1 MTDAERPLPLR
12 RSLRGRGLIA
22 VLGLVVYAAVGGLYI
37 NAERKELDADVRALD
52 RLATHEKALALTEA
66 AVASALIDVSDSGS
80 ATTQTEGVPADLKL
94 YMESCGK
101 LFDDLQRFDA
111 EVLTLFRAIQRS
123 YAALV
128 ALPVRASWIDL
139 REALH
144 RASESL
150 EMRHRQLAVQRELL
164 GARYRHQNDAVTVH
178 SLAITAIGILAFG
191 AFAAWFFARLAG
203 DIRRLEAHARQ
214 IVQGHR
220 GAALEVRRDDEL
232 GRLMHA
238 VNRMAADLDEREQ
251 RLQIDEQQ
259 RSHREKLQ
267 AVGALAAG
275 VAHEVNNPLAV
286 IGSLAQ
292 ELQAEGDA
300 LTPAQRAAHARQI
313 QAQVQRA
320 GQATRQLAEVSAPQ
334 PAELDWVDVSAL
346 VRQAVQL
353 TGYDRRFRH
362 FVFELQLDP
371 ATPAVRSSAGAVQ
384 QVLMQ
389 LLSLV
394 CSTVAEREA
403 GAATLSVECAPA
415 DGGVC
420 VVLRFPPALDFTRG
434 DVQRSLL
441 LARAIVEPLG
451 GRLAFGQVD
460 GPRQRIQ
467 WQLPADA
474 GGEG

>member
-1 MTDAERPLPLR
+1 MTDPDRPLPLS
-12 RSLRGRGLIA
+12 RSLRGRGLFA
-22 VLGLVVYAAVGGLYI
+22 ALGLFVYAALGGLYI
-37 NAERKELDADVRALD
+37 HAERNELDNDVRALD

-80 ATTQTEGVPADLKL
+80 AATPTEGVPADLKL

-101 LFDDLQRFDA
+101 LFDDLQRHEPD
-111 EVLTLFRAIQRS
+111 VISLFQAIQHS

-144 RASESL
+144 RASDSL
-150 EMRHRQLAVQRELL
+150 EARHQQLAAQRETL
-164 GARYRHQNDAVTVH
+164 GTRYQRQNDALTVQ
-178 SLAITAIGILAFG
+178 SLALTAIGILAFG
-191 AFAAWFFARLAG
+191 VFAGWFFARLAG
-203 DIRRLEAHARQ
+203 DVRRLEAHARL
-214 IVQGHR
+214 IVQGRR
-220 GAALEVRRDDEL
+220 GVELSVQRDDEL

-292 ELQAEGDA
+292 EMQSAAGEMTAAQQAE
-300 LTPAQRAAHARQI
+300 HARQI
-313 QAQVQRA
+313 LMQAQRA

-334 PAELDWVDVSAL
+334 PAEMDWVDAAAL
-346 VRQAVQL
+346 LRQAVQL
-353 TGYDRRFRH
+353 TGYDRRFRR
-362 FVFELQLDP
+362 FVFELQLDA
-371 ATPAVRSSAGAVQ
+371 ATPAVRSSAGALQ

-389 LLSLV
+389 LLAMV
-394 CSTVAEREA
+394 CAAVSEREA
-403 GAATLSVECAPA
+403 GAVTITVECAPA
-415 DGGVC
+415 DGGVR
-420 VVLRFPPALDFTRG
+420 LALLFPPALDFTRG
-434 DVQRSLL
+434 DVQRGLL

-451 GRLAFGQVD
+451 ARLAFGQVE

-467 WQLPADA
+467 LQLPADT